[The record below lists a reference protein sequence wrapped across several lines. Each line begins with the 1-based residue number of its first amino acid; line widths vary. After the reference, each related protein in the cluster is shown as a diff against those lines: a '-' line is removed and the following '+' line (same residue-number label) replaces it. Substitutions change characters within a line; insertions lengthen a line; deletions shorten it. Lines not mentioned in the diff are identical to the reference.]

1 MYVDG
6 AHTATSL
13 SCATQWFAT
22 ASARDSQEGEEGGAE
37 GGGQGS
43 GATRCVRVLLFN
55 TTGGRSN
62 RDLLS
67 PLVAQGESH
76 RRLFDVV
83 LFVPNDSSLDALP
96 SSAAGAGPAPLVDY
110 SWQAHL
116 LQEWARLV
124 LERTGESDVSS
135 ELPLASASLSQVEA
149 LVIAAGEEIGKRATA
164 SSSAAHR
171 PAEAP
176 LRARVVES
184 IRSICL
190 LLLFFC
196 LLLLVLPSLLYPV
209 PVPVPVPDSFLSVP
223 VTRSISRLLLL
234 SVSVV
239 SVSVSVSVSVFVSVS
254 VWAIGVASD
263 VDKWRDAGRS

>member
-1 MYVDG
+1 
-6 AHTATSL
+6 
-13 SCATQWFAT
+13 
-22 ASARDSQEGEEGGAE
+22 
-37 GGGQGS
+37 
-43 GATRCVRVLLFN
+43 VRVLLFN

-67 PLVAQGESH
+67 PLVAQGENQ
-76 RRLFDVV
+76 RRVFDVA

-135 ELPLASASLSQVEA
+135 ELPLASASLSQVQA

-164 SSSAAHR
+164 SSPAAHR
-171 PAEAP
+171 PAEGP

-196 LLLLVLPSLLYPV
+196 LLLLVLPSLLHPV
-209 PVPVPVPDSFLSVP
+209 PVPLSVP
-223 VTRSISRLLLL
+223 VPNSLFSVPVSRSISRFLLL
-234 SVSVV
+234 
-239 SVSVSVSVSVFVSVS
+239 SVSVSVSVSCGQS
-254 VWAIGVASD
+254 ASR
-263 VDKWRDAGRS
+263 VIWTNGEMRGEANRAVPPEKQMK